1 VRDGLSVL
9 GAFLLAVICCALP
22 LLILGGLGVLGGI
35 AWGRAVAGLVGA
47 GLLVLALGRAAAV
60 TRARARNRGDREE
73 P

>member
-1 VRDGLSVL
+1 VKDGVSIL
-9 GAFLLAVICCALP
+9 GAFFLAVLCCALP

-35 AWGRAVAGLVGA
+35 AWGRAAAWLVGA

-60 TRARARNRGDREE
+60 ARARARNRGDREE